1 MQARPATAPVNP
13 AAMAATAHA
22 LLTPALPP
30 LALPNFAAQP
40 ASNMPILAVN
50 DAPAPPVVVAAP
62 QAPRKASA
70 PAWPSGWHSLPVNAS
85 GELRFSVR
93 GADGRSTGAVAWT
106 RVAAPQMALSAS
118 AQARAKTIGGVA
130 LNDLR
135 RKVIDKM
142 LAEGGWVVNDM
153 ERTLGGRRTFVVIA
167 ESATPDG
174 AHIAWVFYFTEF
186 NGQVYG
192 LVTNTRADQAAA
204 LAAAAEQF
212 VAALNE
218 RTNNAMTASRSQ
230 R

>member
-1 MQARPATAPVNP
+1 MLRALVLSLLILCTVAASLPLVDSLAMGPRAAAAHRHRRHRRHSRAWWRRHRRLMRRRRAAARRAQLQPFNMQARPATASVNP
-13 AAMAATAHA
+13 AATAATAHA

-50 DAPAPPVVVAAP
+50 DAAAPAPPVVVAAP

-130 LNDLR
+130 
-135 RKVIDKM
+135 
-142 LAEGGWVVNDM
+142 
-153 ERTLGGRRTFVVIA
+153 
-167 ESATPDG
+167 
-174 AHIAWVFYFTEF
+174 
-186 NGQVYG
+186 
-192 LVTNTRADQAAA
+192 
-204 LAAAAEQF
+204 
-212 VAALNE
+212 
-218 RTNNAMTASRSQ
+218 
-230 R
+230 